1 MKKINSKIINKF
13 GEFIEKVKEKIS
25 KEKLVISYI
34 KYYFYK
40 VMKYMENNEEDE
52 AISNFYNLFKII
64 LEEIQFSNTNLLFEI
79 IEIFVDDKYL
89 YPECIIQLLEN
100 YFDKISNEFY
110 NINILLNKE
119 PNNYEQALKKLKE
132 LDDKIIFLQRFYN
145 NIQDKERNSSL
156 TSIKKSIN
164 ELYLKI
170 GVKKTIIGKIP

>member
-1 MKKINSKIINKF
+1 
-13 GEFIEKVKEKIS
+13 
-25 KEKLVISYI
+25 
-34 KYYFYK
+34 
-40 VMKYMENNEEDE
+40 MKYMENNEEDE

-132 LDDKIIFLQRFYN
+132 LDDKIFFF
-145 NIQDKERNSSL
+145 
-156 TSIKKSIN
+156 T
-164 ELYLKI
+164 KI
-170 GVKKTIIGKIP
+170 L